1 MKSLKLFTSAMLLA
15 GITLYAGGIN
25 AQSASGTTPAACTQS
40 GQTVTCTTTST
51 FNLPS
56 GVNLQGQSSGSAFTL
71 ASGVV
76 IPVAPSGCTVTPG
89 SQSASIGSSPTL
101 SVVCSF
107 GSGSYTFQ
115 WTKNG
120 SDIAGATGQTY
131 TLRPNTDTA
140 VANSSSYGV
149 IVENSAGRNIAV
161 GATVV
166 VSAQSVTAPTSC
178 SVTPSSANVSVGA
191 SQTLSASCAGGTSPF
206 SYAWYK
212 GGAPIGGAVS
222 STYTLTS
229 VDTASPGSQ
238 SYRVDISNSAGT
250 SSASG
255 TVNVNAAQACS
266 SNGSVNSVINVD
278 SGYRQVGSSNLF
290 GLANTYIIR
299 LDVGASSSTVGG
311 LTALLSH
318 TEGLGSQR
326 AFRTVALSPC
336 AGDFT
341 SSAAVLL
348 SVNSIGNT
356 VDLSINDPGRG
367 VPNLTTG
374 TWYVNIKNTA
384 CTANTRCDVLVDW
397 LHY

>member
-15 GITLYAGGIN
+15 CITFYTGGIN
-25 AQSASGTTPAACTQS
+25 AQSASSTTPAACTQS

-56 GVNLQGQSSGSAFTL
+56 GVNLQGQSGGSAFTL

-76 IPVAPSGCTVTPG
+76 TPVAPSGCTVTPA
-89 SQSASIGSSPTL
+89 SQSATIGSSPTL
-101 SVVCSF
+101 NAFCSF
-107 GSGSYTFQ
+107 GTGSYTFQ

-120 SDIAGATGQTY
+120 SNIIGATGQTY
-131 TLRPNTDTA
+131 TLSPSTDTA

-149 IVENSAGRNIAV
+149 VVENSAGRNIAV

-166 VSAQSVTAPTSC
+166 VSAQSVAAPTSC
-178 SVTPSSANVSVGA
+178 SVTPSSANLSVGA

-212 GGAPIGGAVS
+212 AGAPIGGAIS

-229 VDTASPGSQ
+229 ADTASAGSQ
-238 SYRVDISNSAGT
+238 TYRVDISNSAGA
-250 SSASG
+250 SSASS
-255 TVNVNAAQACS
+255 TVNVSAASACT
-266 SNGSVNSVINVD
+266 NTGSTNSVINVD
-278 SGYRQVGSSNLF
+278 SIYRQVGSSNLF

-299 LDVGASSSTVGG
+299 LDVGASSSTAGG

-318 TEGLGSQR
+318 TEGVGSQR
-326 AFRTVALSPC
+326 AFRTVVLSPC

-341 SSAAVLL
+341 SSAAIVLSAN
-348 SVNSIGNT
+348 SVGNT
-356 VDLSINDPGRG
+356 VDLTINDPGRG